1 MKVAMRRAVSI
12 FLAIC
17 IVGAL
22 AGCGAFQRG
31 PSYESA
37 KEAALALRQEFE
49 ATLPDGASTVS
60 EKEVD
65 LACSGGAAQYD
76 GSITV
81 SVAEGFDRNA
91 WLDEAAAM
99 YADRPAWKVE
109 KAVAADDSS
118 DATSGV
124 SFISD
129 DGYYVRLDEF
139 ADTSEWGPVLVLG
152 TSGPCVQR

>member
-1 MKVAMRRAVSI
+1 MRCAVSTL
-12 FLAIC
+12 LALC
-17 IVGAL
+17 LVGAL
-22 AGCGAFQRG
+22 AGCGVFDRG

-37 KEAALALRQEFE
+37 KEQALSLRQEFE
-49 ATLPDGASTVS
+49 AMLPDGASTVS
-60 EKEVD
+60 QNDVE
-65 LACSGGAAQYD
+65 LACSGGAVQYD

-81 SVAEGFDRNA
+81 SVAEDFDRNA

-99 YADRPAWKVE
+99 YADRAAWKVE
-109 KAVAADDSS
+109 KVVAADDSS
-118 DATSGV
+118 DLTSGV

-152 TSGPCVQR
+152 ASGPCVRR

>member
-1 MKVAMRRAVSI
+1 MRRAVSTL
-12 FLAIC
+12 LALC
-17 IVGAL
+17 LVGAL
-22 AGCGAFQRG
+22 AGCGVFDRG

-37 KEAALALRQEFE
+37 KEQALSLRQEFE

-60 EKEVD
+60 QNDVE
-65 LACSGGAAQYD
+65 LACSGGAVQYD

-81 SVAEGFDRNA
+81 SVAEDFDRNA

-99 YADRPAWKVE
+99 YADRAAWKVE
-109 KAVAADDSS
+109 KVVAADDSS
-118 DATSGV
+118 GLTSGV

-152 TSGPCVQR
+152 ASGPCVRR